1 LEKYAGHPW
10 QFSNATKEISMGH
23 EQELSNFRAEFDR
36 TAVALA
42 HVDVDYRNRL
52 APGDIVAALR
62 SLTAADAHVS

>member
-42 HVDVDYRNRL
+42 YDVDYRNRL

-62 SLTAADAHVS
+62 SLTAAGAHVS